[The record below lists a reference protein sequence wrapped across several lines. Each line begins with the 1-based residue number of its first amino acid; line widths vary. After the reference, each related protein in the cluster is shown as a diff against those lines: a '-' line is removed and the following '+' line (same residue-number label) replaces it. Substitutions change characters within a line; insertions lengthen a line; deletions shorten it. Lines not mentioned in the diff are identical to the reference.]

1 MRRVFPLAFLLT
13 GMIVPLDCTLAQS
26 YPSKP
31 IRVIIPAQPGSTCD
45 NLTRLI
51 GQKVGERLGQGMIV
65 DNRPGAGGILGLEI
79 TAKLP
84 PDGYGIA
91 CGQGGNL
98 VIVPHTFKKLPY
110 DPLKDFA
117 PVALL
122 ATNYL
127 ALAIHPSA
135 PFRSV
140 KELIGYAKVNPGKLS
155 FASNGEG
162 AFVHLTTEQFR
173 TQAGFTYLHVPYKG
187 SAQFTTELLGGR
199 VDAVITAFTAIYP
212 YVRSGKLRVLA
223 ITKPT
228 RAANYP
234 DIPTM
239 AETLP
244 GFSAGGWFGFV
255 APAATPG
262 EVVSLLNRE
271 INRAMGLP
279 DVREKMIAYGLDI
292 AIESPEFFGETIRS
306 DYAKYG
312 RIVREIGLKPQ

>member
-1 MRRVFPLAFLLT
+1 MHRVFPFVLLLAGVVAPSGVT
-13 GMIVPLDCTLAQS
+13 PAQS
-26 YPSKP
+26 YPAKP
-31 IRVIIPAQPGSTCD
+31 IRVIVPAQAGGTCD
-45 NLTRLI
+45 TLTRLI
-51 GQKVGERLGQGMIV
+51 GQKMAERLGQGMIV

-84 PDGYGIA
+84 PDGYNIA

-127 ALAIHPSA
+127 ALVIHPSA
-135 PFRSV
+135 PFKSV
-140 KELIGYAKVNPGKLS
+140 KELIAYAKVNPGKLS

-162 AFVHLTTEQFR
+162 AFIHLTTEQFR

-187 SAQFTTELLGGR
+187 IAQYTTELLGGR
-199 VDAVITAFTAIYP
+199 VDAVITAFTAVYP

-244 GFSAGGWFGFV
+244 GFSAGGWFGFI

-262 EVVSLLNRE
+262 EIVSLLNRE

-292 AIESPEFFGETIRS
+292 ATESPEFFGETIRS
-306 DYAKYG
+306 DYVKYG